1 MTLAPHAGNAPKI
14 REALPLADS
23 GRNMSLLILGSPGT
37 GKTTLDSLL
46 ELQSLRRG
54 FPGVTFDP
62 LGTLTPALI
71 YQLLHASQNGKAAAG
86 KRVWRKIRYIDVGNP
101 DVVTSF
107 PIYFTGSAR
116 SLWEVSSRFLRVLRL
131 AYPKLE
137 TEAPVTWPRIRRVGI
152 MAGAVLAGLSYQLTE
167 IEDLLFNTM
176 EWEKS
181 GKFAEVI
188 RRNPEAARAVSYFRY
203 QYLPLSKSA
212 KSELISP
219 LLDHVF
225 PFVHDPLHRRLFGG
239 STLGIDWQD
248 TDEQGE
254 RVVLD
259 FHKITDPDT
268 KRFALLW
275 IFNSLDEYLKQR
287 ARKYTPFVVTIDEF
301 AALTQQVSDN
311 VNPLAVMIDELIQQY
326 CRHNRIWFNCSF
338 QSLNQIDRQLR
349 NTLLSVG
356 NIVVGRT
363 PTMSEARI
371 LADVLFRTNPYQ
383 VKQIR
388 RVWGREENLPTR
400 LATNVVI
407 DQFDEY
413 MNLTEQQEEYAKL
426 LVRLPQFN
434 FLCRLAPR
442 EGEVSEEVIRISIA
456 DVAQSAD
463 IASAQDTVNS
473 ARDRLAARSGI
484 PVATVMQELDARLPR
499 EMIEHPVPVPTGQP
513 AENGQRQRRNQERA
527 YEDPY
532 QIQTTPSLP
541 TLDEQQQAM
550 IAFIIANPD
559 SPVTAVYQGL
569 GIGAG
574 QGTRLRDSLKA
585 LGLVEELELRTGS
598 ARGGRPA
605 RLLIPTFAA
614 WELFGKDPPSGRGGV
629 LHRHIQHMV
638 VTGAKAKGY
647 NATVEQTL
655 DTGTIVDVALATG
668 DGLRI
673 AVEIAI
679 GSRPEREIMHIKHCL
694 EAGFSKVYTV
704 FAEEHLLGR
713 TATALQAAL
722 PEEALQKVR
731 LLPLRQLGQVG

>member
-239 STLGIDWQD
+239 STLGINWQD
-248 TDEQGE
+248 TDKQGE

-287 ARKYTPFVVTIDEF
+287 ARKDTPFVVTIDEF
-301 AALTQQVSDN
+301 AALAQQVSDN

-356 NIVVGRT
+356 NIVVSRT
-363 PTMSEARI
+363 PAMPEARI
-371 LADVLFRTNPYQ
+371 LADILFRTNPYQ

-388 RVWGREENLPTR
+388 RVWGREAHLSPR

-413 MNLTEQQEEYAKL
+413 MHLTEQQEEYAKL
-426 LVRLPQFN
+426 LVRLPQFH

-442 EGEVSEEVIRISIA
+442 EGEVSQEVIRMSIA
-456 DVAQSAD
+456 AAAQSAD
-463 IASAQDTVNS
+463 IAAAQDTVNS

-499 EMIEHPVPVPTGQP
+499 EMIEYLPPEPTGQP
-513 AENGQRQRRNQERA
+513 TGEGRRRQNRNKDMANGDVRQV
-527 YEDPY
+527 
-532 QIQTTPSLP
+532 QTTPSLP
-541 TLDEQQQAM
+541 TLAEKER
-550 IAFIIANPD
+550 AFLAFLAAHPD
-559 SPVTAVYQGL
+559 LPVNQVYKGLRIRAAEVTKIRENLKTQGL
-569 GIGAG
+569 IAELEVRPTGTGAG
-574 QGTRLRDSLKA
+574 RPLKCLVPTMQA
-585 LGLVEELELRTGS
+585 FTLLGSEP
-598 ARGGRPA
+598 PA
-605 RLLIPTFAA
+605 
-614 WELFGKDPPSGRGGV
+614 GRGGV
-629 LHRHIQHMV
+629 IHRQLQQLIAQ
-638 VTGAKAKGY
+638 GATAKGY
-647 NATVEQTL
+647 TARCEKELGNGA
-655 DTGTIVDVALATG
+655 IVDVHLEKG
-668 DGLRI
+668 GERV
-673 AVEIAI
+673 AVEIAVMSHP
-679 GSRPEREIMHIKHCL
+679 SRELAHIRQSL
-694 EAGFSKVYTV
+694 SAGYDKVFTV
-704 FAEEHLLGR
+704 FLDSQLLER
-713 TATALQAAL
+713 TR
-722 PEEALQKVR
+722 EALGIVFSDAELSR
-731 LLPLRQLGQVG
+731 IQLIPVSKLAGIG